1 MEKNCSGVLTLI
13 YRQCFKFL
21 YNIAS
26 TFFKFPWA
34 FSMLQVSSS
43 YSYKHKKW
51 IRKIKV
57 WPKKKLCLIG
67 KTLSLATCYSSR
79 MWLSFWFSLKI
90 STDWLA
96 AQFLVTEKQ
105 WEFLNIL
112 PVKSIHTHLDISNE
126 NLEFL
131 AELLITTF

>member
-57 WPKKKLCLIG
+57 WPKKNCVWLEKHRAYPRVIAQECDSAFGFPWRSQPIG
-67 KTLSLATCYSSR
+67 
-79 MWLSFWFSLKI
+79 WQLSF
-90 STDWLA
+90 
-96 AQFLVTEKQ
+96 LVIEKQ

-112 PVKSIHTHLDISNE
+112 PVKSIHIHLDISNE

-131 AELLITTF
+131 AELLIPTF